1 VALIKLNG
9 MNSFLKEA
17 LKLGLVLEID
27 RKSGFCFGVSRAV
40 KMAESHLKEGDKLV
54 SMGDIVH
61 NDQEI
66 ERLRK
71 GGMETFVHGN
81 DVNLNGKTV
90 LFRAHGEPPS
100 SYAEMKAMNVAV
112 VDATCPVVLKLQ
124 ERVKQ
129 AWLMAKKEGS
139 QIVIYGK
146 KGHAEVIGLV
156 GQTEGE
162 ALVLESPDDVVQ
174 LDPDKKTIL
183 FSQTTQSYDGL
194 QALENSIRLFL
205 NHAEDLKVHRTICAQ
220 VGNRVPHL
228 SQFARKFNLVLFVG
242 GAKSSNGRVLYEVCR
257 TANHNA
263 YYISSLNDIQPQWM
277 NMKPLSVGI
286 CGATST
292 PQWLMEQV
300 AERFADMWL
309 RCIQKEN

>member
-1 VALIKLNG
+1 
-9 MNSFLKEA
+9 MSSFLKKA

-61 NDQEI
+61 NDKEI
-66 ERLRK
+66 ERLRQC
-71 GGMETFVHGN
+71 GMETFVHGN
-81 DVNLNGKTV
+81 EVDLMGKTV

-100 SYAEMKAMNVAV
+100 SYAEMKVMNITV

-124 ERVKQ
+124 QRVKM
-129 AWLMAKKEGS
+129 AWLMAKKERG

-146 KGHAEVIGLV
+146 RGHAEVIGLV

-162 ALVLESPDDVVQ
+162 ALVLESPDDVMQ

-205 NHAEDLKVHRTICAQ
+205 NHSEDLKVHRTICAQ
-220 VGNRVPHL
+220 VGTRVPHL

-242 GAKSSNGRVLYEVCR
+242 GAKSSNGRMLYEVCR
-257 TANHNA
+257 KANPNT
-263 YYISSLNDIQPQWM
+263 YYILSLDDIQPQWM
-277 NMKPLSVGI
+277 TMDPLSVGI

-309 RCIQKEN
+309 SCIQQKIK

>member
-1 VALIKLNG
+1 

-27 RKSGFCFGVSRAV
+27 DKSGFCFGVSRAV
-40 KMAESHLKEGDKLV
+40 QMAETRLQEGDKLV

-66 ERLRK
+66 ERLRQM
-71 GGMETFVHGN
+71 GMETVVHGN
-81 DVNLNGKTV
+81 DADLEGKTV
-90 LFRAHGEPPS
+90 LFRAHGEPPA
-100 SYAEMKAMNVAV
+100 SYAEMKAMDVPV

-124 ERVKQ
+124 ERVRQ
-129 AWLMAKKEGS
+129 AWQTAKKENG

-146 KGHAEVIGLV
+146 RGHAEVIGLV

-162 ALVLESPDDVVQ
+162 AMVLESPDDVSL

-183 FSQTTQSYDGL
+183 FSQTTKSYEGL

-205 NHAEDLKVHRTICAQ
+205 NHAEDLNVHRTICAQ

-228 SQFARKFNLVLFVG
+228 SQFASKFDLVLFVG
-242 GAKSSNGRVLYEVCR
+242 GAKSSNGKVLYEVCR
-257 TANHNA
+257 KANHNT
-263 YYISSLNDIQPQWM
+263 YYVSSLNEIQLQWM
-277 NMKPLSVGI
+277 DMKPLSVGI

-309 RCIQKEN
+309 SRIQKKN

>member
-1 VALIKLNG
+1 
-9 MNSFLKEA
+9 MNSFLEEA

-27 RKSGFCFGVSRAV
+27 SKSGFCFGVSRAV
-40 KMAESHLKEGDKLV
+40 KIAETHLQEGAKLV

-66 ERLRK
+66 QRLRQS
-71 GGMETFVHGN
+71 GMETVVHGS
-81 DVNLNGKTV
+81 DADLKGKTV
-90 LFRAHGEPPS
+90 LFRAHGEPPA
-100 SYAEMKAMNVAV
+100 SYAEMKAMNVEV

-124 ERVKQ
+124 ERVRQ
-129 AWLMAKKEGS
+129 AWLTAKKEGG
-139 QIVIYGK
+139 QIAIYGK
-146 KGHAEVIGLV
+146 RGHAEVIGLV

-162 ALVLESPDDVVQ
+162 AMVLESPDDVTL

-183 FSQTTQSYDGL
+183 FSQTTKSYEGL

-228 SQFARKFNLVLFVG
+228 SLFASKFDLVLFVG
-242 GAKSSNGRVLYEVCR
+242 GAKSSNGKVLFEVCR
-257 TANHNA
+257 NVNNRT
-263 YYISSLNDIQPQWM
+263 YYVSSMNDVQPGWLDT
-277 NMKPLSVGI
+277 KTLSVGI

-300 AERFADMWL
+300 AERFSEVWISC
-309 RCIQKEN
+309 RERN